1 MPILVLLHFA
11 VAIFFAVHAVRT
23 GQGLYWVFILL
34 MFPLLGS
41 LVYCFAVWMPE
52 MSQSRGARKAFRS
65 VKHALQPTRELQDA
79 KLALEQADTLRNRL
93 ALGDALMA
101 QKQWS
106 AALEQF
112 DAALT
117 RDPDAPDVQA
127 RIAEASLWTGAAQ
140 RALAIAD
147 ALLARTPPF
156 RQNDVPLS
164 RARALAALDRR
175 DEARSAFMALLD
187 ETESLEVAAHYA
199 EWLKVWGDFDA
210 VRELRDEALRRYERL
225 PKHSRELHRE
235 AVNRIKASS

>member
-1 MPILVLLHFA
+1 MPLLALLHFA
-11 VAIFFAVHAVRT
+11 VAIYFAIHAVRT

-41 LVYCFAVWMPE
+41 LVYAFAIWAPA
-52 MSQSRGARKAFRS
+52 MSQSRGARKAFHS
-65 VKHALQPTRELQDA
+65 VKHVLQPTRELQEA
-79 KLALEQADTLRNRL
+79 KQALEQADTLRNRL
-93 ALGDALMA
+93 ALGEALAA
-101 QKQWS
+101 QKQWP

-112 DAALT
+112 EAALA

-127 RIAEASLWTGAAQ
+127 RIAEASLWTGDAA
-140 RALAIAD
+140 RALALAD

-156 RQNDVPLS
+156 RQNDVRVS

-175 DEARSAFMALLD
+175 DEARQAFMALLD

-199 EWLKVWGDFDA
+199 EWLKVWGDFAA
-210 VRELRDEALRRYERL
+210 VRELRDEAIRRYERL

-235 AVNRIKASS
+235 AIARIKAAS

>member
-1 MPILVLLHFA
+1 MHLLALLHFA
-11 VAIFFAVHAVRT
+11 IAIYFAVHAIRS

-41 LVYCFAVWMPE
+41 LVYALAIWVPE
-52 MSQSRGARKAFRS
+52 MSQSRGARQAVRT
-65 VKHALQPTRELQDA
+65 VKQALQPTRELQEA

-93 ALGDALMA
+93 ALGDALVA
-101 QKQWS
+101 QTQWA

-112 DAALT
+112 EAALA

-127 RIAEASLWTGAAQ
+127 RVAEACLWTGNAA
-140 RALAIAD
+140 RTLALTN

-164 RARALAALDRR
+164 HARALAALERR

-187 ETESLEVAAHYA
+187 DTESLEVAAHYA
-199 EWLKVWGDFDA
+199 EWLKVWGDFTA

-235 AVNRIKASS
+235 AIARIKAAS

>member
-1 MPILVLLHFA
+1 MPILALLHFA
-11 VAIFFAVHAVRT
+11 VAIFFAIHAVRS

-41 LVYCFAVWMPE
+41 LVYCFAIWMPE
-52 MSQSRGARKAFRS
+52 MSQSRGARKALRT

-79 KLALEQADTLRNRL
+79 KLALEQSDSLRNRL

-101 QKQWS
+101 QKQWP

-112 DAALT
+112 EAALA
-117 RDPDAPDVQA
+117 RDGDAPDVQA
-127 RIAEASLWTGAAQ
+127 RVAEASLWTGGAA
-140 RALAIAD
+140 RALALTD

-156 RQNDVPLS
+156 RLNDVPLS

-175 DEARSAFMALLD
+175 DESRSTFMALLD

-199 EWLKVWGDFDA
+199 EWLKVWGDFAA
-210 VRELRDEALRRYERL
+210 VRELRDEALRRYEGM

-235 AVNRIKASS
+235 AIGRIRAAS